1 MNIPRPQLEQYLSDE
16 IINKYSIDD
25 TASEYLANEIFSKH
39 NIKQSRTLDYCTG
52 RLALSKASEFELYS
66 LLEGMNKDKLSD
78 YFTGREISEYK
89 DFKFADIPKITFPI
103 RIKCVKVDE
112 NQYIGKISAKFLM
125 ELRSAQL
132 IHYNKNAQRVMHQKI
147 QNKKVSYVI
156 SLNEAAVGKI
166 AQSFE
171 QGLFIPNTITL
182 NIPFDENS
190 SYYYDES
197 SCELVISS
205 IKAFDISDGY
215 HRYIAISRIYDK
227 DNSFDYPME
236 VRIIN
241 FEDSKTKTFIF
252 QEDQKT
258 KMKRIDSASMNMND
272 KANYVVDELNK
283 DSSFI
288 LKGLVIPVGGNISSS
303 LLAGYIRA
311 LFLQC
316 NVEQQHNMMFY
327 GMLKIKIR
335 DTFNNIINANDTT
348 FYERAFNK
356 EEIGIVLYGIYLKRT
371 PEEISTA
378 IKNSSSIRLSADPF
392 TTSGRAIKK
401 ADLKQLDKIYT
412 SLGTEV
418 R

>member
-1 MNIPRPQLEQYLSDE
+1 MNIPRLQLEQYISNE
-16 IINKYSIDD
+16 ITARYSIDD
-25 TASEYLANEIFSKH
+25 VASELLANSIFDKH
-39 NIKQSRTLDYCTG
+39 NIKQSKTLDYCTG

-66 LLEGMNKDKLSD
+66 LLEGIDKNKLRE
-78 YFTGREISEYK
+78 YFTEREIDEYK
-89 DFKFADIPKITFPI
+89 DFKNPDVPKVTFPI

-156 SLNEAAVGKI
+156 SLNEAAVSKI

-182 NIPFDENS
+182 NIPFDESS

-197 SCELVISS
+197 SCELIINS

-272 KANYVVDELNK
+272 KANYIVDELNK

-288 LKGLVIPVGGNISSS
+288 LKGLVTPVEGNINSS

-311 LFLQC
+311 LLLQG
-316 NVEQQHNMMFY
+316 NEEKQHNMMFY

-335 DTFNNIINANDTT
+335 DTFNSIINMNDTV

-356 EEIGIVLYGIYLKRT
+356 EEIGIILYGIYLKKSL
-371 PEEISTA
+371 EEISAATKNA
-378 IKNSSSIRLSADPF
+378 ISIKLSSDPF
-392 TTSGRAIKK
+392 TTSGKAIRK
-401 ADLKQLDKIYT
+401 ADLKQLNKAYT
-412 SLGTEV
+412 SLGMEV
-418 R
+418 K